1 MSRSG
6 LKIMG
11 QLIGLVKPL
20 THIML
25 LAIFTGVLG
34 YLAAIF
40 ITIFGGFAIL
50 EVTGFSINLSLQ
62 MIFIVVIICG
72 LLRGILRYIEQL
84 SNHYIAFKL
93 LALIRNK
100 VFTALRKLSPAKL
113 EGKDKNN
120 LISIITSDIELLE
133 VFYAHTI
140 SPIAIAFLTSLVMT
154 IFIGQ
159 YSLILAILAALAYFA
174 IGVIIPITV
183 SKIGNNVGLE
193 YRNKFGNLNSYIL
206 DSLRGLQEIIQYNQ
220 GRERLKSLNKQSDI
234 LGQKHK
240 ELKNYEGMAKAITDS
255 TILFFSAAMLFLGVF
270 LYTKEM
276 LAFDGLLISSIA
288 MMSSFGP
295 VVALSSLSN
304 NLRHTLASGNRVLD
318 LLEEEPLVEEVT
330 DGGNVE
336 FESIICDNINF
347 AYGEEEILRDYSL
360 DVKKNTIVGI
370 HGKSGSG
377 KSTLLKLLMRFWD
390 VKSGEIRM
398 SGVNVQDINTSSLR
412 KNESY
417 VTQDTHLFNDTIAN
431 NIKIAKADANM
442 QEIIAAAKKASIHDF
457 IISLPQGYET
467 MAGELGDSLSSGEK
481 QRIGVARAFLHDSPL
496 ILLDEP
502 TSNLDSLNEAI
513 ILKSLLEESEEKT
526 MILVS
531 HRKSTMNIADLVYK
545 MEASRAS

>member
-1 MSRSG
+1 
-6 LKIMG
+6 
-11 QLIGLVKPL
+11 
-20 THIML
+20 
-25 LAIFTGVLG
+25 
-34 YLAAIF
+34 
-40 ITIFGGFAIL
+40 
-50 EVTGFSINLSLQ
+50 
-62 MIFIVVIICG
+62 
-72 LLRGILRYIEQL
+72 
-84 SNHYIAFKL
+84 
-93 LALIRNK
+93 
-100 VFTALRKLSPAKL
+100 
-113 EGKDKNN
+113 
-120 LISIITSDIELLE
+120 
-133 VFYAHTI
+133 
-140 SPIAIAFLTSLVMT
+140 
-154 IFIGQ
+154 
-159 YSLILAILAALAYFA
+159 
-174 IGVIIPITV
+174 
-183 SKIGNNVGLE
+183 
-193 YRNKFGNLNSYIL
+193 
-206 DSLRGLQEIIQYNQ
+206 
-220 GRERLKSLNKQSDI
+220 
-234 LGQKHK
+234 
-240 ELKNYEGMAKAITDS
+240 
-255 TILFFSAAMLFLGVF
+255 MLFLGVF